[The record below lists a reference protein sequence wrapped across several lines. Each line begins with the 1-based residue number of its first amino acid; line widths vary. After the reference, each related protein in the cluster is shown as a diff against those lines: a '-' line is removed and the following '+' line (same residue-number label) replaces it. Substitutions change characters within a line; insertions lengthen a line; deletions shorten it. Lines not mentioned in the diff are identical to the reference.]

1 MNSISQKVQQW
12 IDDGKDPRS
21 AHWQGCLEAILDV
34 FMPYLKP
41 GQLIPVAP
49 LADEEMA
56 VFLSVLKIVD
66 LSPNL
71 FAAFL
76 PPSIAEKITPPDS
89 AEELH
94 HIEKGK
100 PSFKILIARP
110 GTEER
115 ILCAE
120 ISEHANKPGV
130 DIFQPGFPFSIWCSS
145 SAESGGVIF
154 SAGALLGSYNF
165 ENLEDC
171 FTELN
176 KIIRAH
182 IWEKEKWP
190 QKDYIRYTI
199 NWFEKVMTLHKDT
212 VDVQKDFSF
221 FHSPTL
227 IKSNKTDVIFILI
240 YEIIQ
245 KRLNDTDDSLQE
257 SVAAIQAIDDVDVK
271 KGQLNSLIDA
281 VVFELLKVMKD
292 CDLLQ
297 LDAFS
302 EKEMKQFDSESA
314 RTIQKIGRLLAV

>member
-1 MNSISQKVQQW
+1 MDPISQKVKQW

-21 AHWQGCLEAILDV
+21 AHWQGGLEAILNV
-34 FMPYLKP
+34 FMPYLEP
-41 GQLIPVAP
+41 GQLIPVSP
-49 LADEEMA
+49 LEDDEMA

-89 AEELH
+89 AEELRR
-94 HIEKGK
+94 IEKGK
-100 PSFKILIARP
+100 PSYKIIILRP
-110 GTEER
+110 GKEKR
-115 ILCAE
+115 IICAE

-130 DIFQPGFPFSIWCSS
+130 DIFQS
-145 SAESGGVIF
+145 
-154 SAGALLGSYNF
+154 GALLGTYNF
-165 ENLEDC
+165 ENRKDC

-182 IWEKEKWP
+182 IWEKEKWR

-199 NWFEKVMTLHKDT
+199 NWFEKVMGLPKET
-212 VDVQKDFSF
+212 VYVEKDFSF

-227 IKSNKTDVIFILI
+227 IKSNKIDVIFILI

-245 KRLNDTDDSLQE
+245 KRLNDNKDPLPE
-257 SVAAIQAIDDVDVK
+257 AVAAIRAKEDVDVK
-271 KGQLNSLIDA
+271 KGQLNHLIDT
-281 VVFELLKVMKD
+281 VVLELLTVMKD
-292 CDLLQ
+292 CDLVQ

-302 EKEMKQFDSESA
+302 EKEMEQYNQEFA
-314 RTIQKIGRLLAV
+314 RTIQKIGKLLAV